1 MASYE
6 KQGESDEWYT
16 PAYIFEALGVMF
28 DLDVACPPE
37 GPRHVPAKY
46 FYSEKSLER
55 EWSGFVWMNPPFGH
69 QNTKRLWLRKFFEHG
84 NGIALL
90 PDRTSAPW
98 WQEFARMQSEKD
110 VVLFVS
116 PKVKFEIPEWEIPSV
131 RRMSQ
136 AGLTPLEISKRTRFS
151 VANVKRIIKGED
163 VVEAPGTTLISA
175 GPKGV
180 AALLRA
186 SSLGVAFHPAR
197 RTAA

>member
-16 PAYIFEALGVMF
+16 PAYIFEALGVIF
-28 DLDVACPPE
+28 NLDVACPPE
-37 GPRHVPAKY
+37 GPRHVPANS

-69 QNTKRLWLRKFFEHG
+69 QSTKRLWLRKFFEHG

-98 WQEFARMQSEKD
+98 WQEFAPLAD
-110 VVLFVS
+110 AVLFVS
-116 PKVKFEIPEWEIPSV
+116 PKVKFERPDGSI
-131 RRMSQ
+131 
-136 AGLTPLEISKRTRFS
+136 
-151 VANVKRIIKGED
+151 GEQ
-163 VVEAPGTTLISA
+163 PGTGTTLFA
-175 GPKGV
+175 VGPEGA

-186 SSLGVAFHPAR
+186 SSLGQTFHPAR
-197 RTAA
+197 RNAA

>member
-37 GPRHVPAKY
+37 GPRHVPANY

-69 QNTKRLWLRKFFEHG
+69 QSTKRLWLRKFFEHG

-98 WQEFARMQSEKD
+98 WQEFAPLAD

-116 PKVKFEIPEWEIPSV
+116 PKVKFEMPEGEIPAV
-131 RRMSQ
+131 RQMAQ
-136 AGLTPLEISKRTRFS
+136 GGLTPQEISKQTRFS
-151 VANVKRIIKGED
+151 VTNVERIIAGED
-163 VVEAPGTTLISA
+163 VIEAPGTGTTLFAA
-175 GPKGV
+175 GPQGA

-186 SSLGVAFHPAR
+186 SSLGETFHPAR